1 MTTGNRAKRTIINL
15 SNAPEA
21 PISRLAELTGTE
33 NLAETLEETVERFF
47 AILRRAMPPHQPA
60 EWCLILDALQ
70 PPWTATEEHVAQL
83 PSEIGDAITM
93 DQLDRKWEVNGQ
105 KLKTRMDHMPY
116 ASRMAMGFVAEVF
129 WKCEP
134 GTSYPSLMEKVT
146 RLMGTH
152 QPAPLKT
159 ERPTR
164 LSKATMGLTEREED
178 EVAQET
184 PGETPTDDGLEAT
197 SPGDATAHDGEE
209 AMAREA
215 VTPLFGT
222 Q

>member
-15 SNAPEA
+15 SSAPET
-21 PISRLAELTGTE
+21 PISRLAELTGTD

-83 PSEIGDAITM
+83 PAEIGEAITM
-93 DQLDRKWEVNGQ
+93 DQLDRKWEVDGHR
-105 KLKTRMDHMPY
+105 LKTRMDHMPY

-134 GTSYPSLMEKVT
+134 GTSYPALMEKVT

-152 QPAPLKT
+152 QPAPVRT
-159 ERPTR
+159 ERPAR
-164 LSKATMGLTEREED
+164 LSKATMGLTEGQED

-184 PGETPTDDGLEAT
+184 PGETQEDDGLEST
-197 SPGDATAHDGEE
+197 SPEYETARDGEE
-209 AMAREA
+209 AMPREA

-222 Q
+222 E